1 VLHRGVAAAGGEGGV
16 VIELY
21 LACAAFGLVLVGASA
36 LLGGGDHDGDG
47 DHDLEADGD
56 HDLGHD
62 ADHDVGH
69 DVDHGPGD
77 LHDAGMALAH
87 VHAEPGPWLPFT
99 SLRFWSFFTAAFG
112 VTGAALVAGG
122 VLEPFAGLVAAPT
135 GLAVGWGAALLLRQL
150 RTDTVSG
157 EVTLDRY
164 AGEEARVVLAVR
176 PGGTGKIRLT
186 TRTGVLDLP
195 ARTLDAHEI
204 GVGSP
209 VLVAAV
215 RDGIAD
221 VTALAGSPP
230 TRQRAM
236 EGTRQP

>member
-1 VLHRGVAAAGGEGGV
+1 

-21 LACAAFGLVLVGASA
+21 LASAAFGLVLVGASA
-36 LLGGGDHDGDG
+36 LLGGGDHDADHDA
-47 DHDLEADGD
+47 DHDLEADHD
-56 HDLGHD
+56 VEHDLEHD
-62 ADHDVGH
+62 ADHE
-69 DVDHGPGD
+69 HGG

-87 VHAEPGPWLPFT
+87 VHAVPGPWLPFT
-99 SLRFWSFFTAAFG
+99 SLRFWSFFAAAFG
-112 VTGAALVAGG
+112 VTGSALVAGG
-122 VLEPFAGLVAAPT
+122 VMEPFAGLVSAPT

-157 EVTLDRY
+157 EVTLDRF

-176 PGGTGKIRLT
+176 PGGTGKIRLS

-215 RDGIAD
+215 RDGVAD

-236 EGTRQP
+236 EGARQP